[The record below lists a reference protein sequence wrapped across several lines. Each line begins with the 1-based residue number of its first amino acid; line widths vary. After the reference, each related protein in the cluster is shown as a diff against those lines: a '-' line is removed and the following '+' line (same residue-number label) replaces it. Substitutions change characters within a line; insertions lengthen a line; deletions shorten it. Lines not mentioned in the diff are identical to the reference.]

1 MDEGTWGPSD
11 EALLAGLASGD
22 EEATAAFVR
31 RFHRRV
37 YGLAFLILGDA
48 DAASDVVQETFFR
61 VWRHA
66 EAFDPRRGAV
76 GPWVLSIARNLA
88 VDQLRLRR
96 WSPVEPASLWLAA
109 GPSGEPGPEE
119 RAIADA
125 EAERLHR
132 ALGQLPLEQ
141 RRAVVL
147 AAFYGRTAREISE
160 LESVP
165 LGTVKTRIRSALL
178 KLRAALEV
186 DR

>member
-1 MDEGTWGPSD
+1 VDEPMWGPSD
-11 EALLAGLASGD
+11 EALLAGLASRD
-22 EEATAAFVR
+22 EEATAAFVQ
-31 RFHRRV
+31 RFQRRV

-48 DAASDVVQETFFR
+48 DAASDVVQETFLR

-88 VDQLRLRR
+88 VDHLRLRR
-96 WSPVEPASLWLAA
+96 WSPVEPASLRLVE

-125 EAERLHR
+125 DAERLRR
-132 ALGQLPLEQ
+132 ALGQLPQEQ

-147 AAFYGRTAREISE
+147 AAFYGRTAREIAD
-160 LESVP
+160 LEGVP
-165 LGTVKTRIRSALL
+165 LGTVKTRVRSALL

-186 DR
+186 ER